1 MSLYE
6 TLNIYALSNTNKSL
20 SLSHTH
26 TYIYRADIY
35 GIKIKGHSLCPVR
48 ISTGHI
54 WIRTHVHNLTC
65 PVETST
71 GHKPDPK

>member
-6 TLNIYALSNTNKSL
+6 TLNIYALSNANKPL
-20 SLSHTH
+20 SLTHTH

-48 ISTGHI
+48 ISTRHI
-54 WIRTHVHNLTC
+54 RIRTRVHNLTC